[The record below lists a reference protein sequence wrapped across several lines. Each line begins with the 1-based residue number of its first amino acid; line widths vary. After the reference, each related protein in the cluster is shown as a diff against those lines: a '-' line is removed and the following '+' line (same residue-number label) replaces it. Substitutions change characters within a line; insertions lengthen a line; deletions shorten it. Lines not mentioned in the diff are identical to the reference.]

1 MRIRINGEPMA
12 EKKGTKTD
20 ALKYWEEKLRSAC
33 GQKPSLPFGEYRV
46 RIAFVIP
53 RERYQATNTQN
64 PHAKDLDNLVI
75 PVFNALSETV
85 LEPAHGDGAI
95 IELFASKRPSAPA
108 EGACC
113 RVTITGR

>member
-33 GQKPSLPFGEYRV
+33 GQKPSLPFGEDRV
-46 RIAFVIP
+46 RIAFMIP
-53 RERYQATNTQN
+53 RKRYQATNTQN